1 MSKALEAVR
10 EASMSVADLLR
21 YVAVDED
28 NILNNKYEPDFNILQ
43 KEVEHL
49 QGQILIIE
57 NHLLGRKND

>member
-1 MSKALEAVR
+1 MSKLLEAVR

-57 NHLLGRKND
+57 NHLLGRRND

>member
-1 MSKALEAVR
+1 MSKLLEAVR

-28 NILNNKYEPDFNILQ
+28 HILNNKYEPDFNILQ

-57 NHLLGRKND
+57 NHLLGRRND

>member
-1 MSKALEAVR
+1 MSKLLEAVR

>member
-1 MSKALEAVR
+1 MSKLLEAVR

-43 KEVEHL
+43 KQVEHL